1 MGGGDNMRITKKK
14 ENGYI
19 EISVVGEIKFNNWE
33 EFVNVAKGAY
43 EDGAS
48 TIILNWCEVTYFD
61 SSALQGLI
69 SIFHYIN
76 NEDNKQLLLVTDKDD
91 HLKLLKMTALEKII
105 PMFTSMEDALK
116 TKTG

>member
-1 MGGGDNMRITKKK
+1 MRITKTK

-33 EFVNVAKGAY
+33 EFVSVTKGAY

-48 TIILNWCEVTYFD
+48 TIILNWCDVSFFD

-69 SIFHYIN
+69 SIFHYIKKD
-76 NEDNKQLLLVTDKDD
+76 DNKRLLLVTDKSD
-91 HLKLLKMTALEKII
+91 HMKLLKMTALQKII
-105 PMFTSMEDALK
+105 PTFTSKEEALK
-116 TKTG
+116 TKTD